1 MGYDV
6 WDKIKTAFGIGIG
19 GSMSTVGVVTTNES
33 SVEFGS
39 DGLGAQFDTSSLTT
53 GESSGAVPGLVDG
66 LTSAP
71 SAAGGPIA
79 GTTVVGGA
87 AGIAGSITSASPETS
102 SIDEIGHGNIN
113 GNPFRVWEDSSGGIN
128 VDMNTVP
135 YSRVEKRAQQAYDVL
150 HGRQVA
156 QYKFP
161 AVIVESEDALKAF
174 EDVFGEN
181 PSSGKLAETLSVLE
195 IALERQQ
202 INEKNS

>member
-6 WDKIKTAFGIGIG
+6 WDKIKAIFGIGIG

-39 DGLGAQFDTSSLTT
+39 GGLGEQLDTSSLTT
-53 GESSGAVPGLVDG
+53 GESSGAVPSIVDG

-71 SAAGGPIA
+71 SAAGGPTA
-79 GTTVVGGA
+79 GTTVVGGV
-87 AGIAGSITSASPETS
+87 AGIAGSLTSASPETS
-102 SIDEIGHGNIN
+102 SVDEIGHGNIN

-128 VDMNTVP
+128 IDMNTVP
-135 YSRVEKRAQQAYDVL
+135 YSRVEKRAQQTYDLL
-150 HGRQVA
+150 HGKQVT

-181 PSSGKLAETLSVLE
+181 PSSGRLTETLSVLE

-202 INEKNS
+202 TNDKNS

>member
-6 WDKIKTAFGIGIG
+6 WDKIKTVFGIGIG

-39 DGLGAQFDTSSLTT
+39 GGLGAQFDTSSLTT

-71 SAAGGPIA
+71 SAAGGPSA
-79 GTTVVGGA
+79 GTTVVGGSV
-87 AGIAGSITSASPETS
+87 GIAGTITTVLPESTKDP
-102 SIDEIGHGNIN
+102 IIEWWHN
-113 GNPFRVWEDSSGGIN
+113 GEYGRAWEDSSGSIHIET
-128 VDMNTVP
+128 DAVP
-135 YSRVEKRAQQAYDVL
+135 YSRVEKRAQQTYDVL
-150 HGRQVA
+150 HGKQVA

-174 EDVFGEN
+174 TDVFGEN
-181 PSSGKLAETLSVLE
+181 PSAGKLSETLSVLE
-195 IALERQQ
+195 IALEQYQ
-202 INEKNS
+202 TNEKSS